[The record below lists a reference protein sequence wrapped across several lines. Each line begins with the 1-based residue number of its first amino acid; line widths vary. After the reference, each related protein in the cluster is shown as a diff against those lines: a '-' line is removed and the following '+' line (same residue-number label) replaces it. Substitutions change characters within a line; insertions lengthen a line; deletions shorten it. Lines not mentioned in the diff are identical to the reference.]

1 MRRNAAA
8 WAVAVV
14 LAASE
19 LAGRSGPAPQPG
31 EAAAPDNAEV
41 AAIFQEDQS
50 DRKPAAGAAIDWS
63 AVAPKDRTREAR
75 VSALL
80 AAGAL
85 RTGKDYFSA
94 AVVLQHGPATDSRLL
109 AHDLSIV
116 AVTKEELYA
125 KWLVAATEDRFLTEI
140 GRPQRFRTQY
150 RSDGP
155 GRPLRLYDVDPSVT
169 DGLGR
174 EFGVP
179 PLEEARRR
187 ETAMNQTPTPA
198 R

>member
-1 MRRNAAA
+1 MRRNAAS
-8 WAVAVV
+8 WVVAFL

-19 LAGRSGPAPQPG
+19 LASHSGPARQPS

-50 DRKPAAGAAIDWS
+50 DRKPAAGAAVDWS
-63 AVAPKDRTREAR
+63 VVTPKDRAREAR
-75 VSALL
+75 VSALF
-80 AAGAL
+80 AAGTV
-85 RTGKDYFSA
+85 RTGKDYFRA
-94 AVVLQHGPATDSRLL
+94 AAVLQHGPAVDSRLL

-116 AVTKEELYA
+116 AVTKGELYA
-125 KWLVAATEDRFLTEI
+125 KWLVAATEDRFLMEI
-140 GRPQRFRTQY
+140 GRPQRFGTQY

-169 DGLGR
+169 DELRR
-174 EFGVP
+174 EFDVP
-179 PLEEARRR
+179 PLAELRRR

-198 R
+198 N